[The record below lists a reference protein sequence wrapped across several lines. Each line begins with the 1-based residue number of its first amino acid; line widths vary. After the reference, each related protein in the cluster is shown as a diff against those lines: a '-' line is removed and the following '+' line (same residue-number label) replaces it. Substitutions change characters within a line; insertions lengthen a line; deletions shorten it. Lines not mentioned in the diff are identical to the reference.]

1 MKKRKYKAI
10 LNIGYKNESVIYFD
24 KLTSKRVSE
33 LKDNNIN
40 YILLF
45 CSSYM
50 ECYLVFDRSSNIT
63 EYQQALF
70 NNNIKEYCE
79 RY

>member
-50 ECYLVFDRSSNIT
+50 ESYLVFDRSSNIT
-63 EYQQALF
+63 EYQKALF